1 MKIVSYSL
9 WGNTPKY
16 TIGAIK
22 NAQMCREYYP
32 DWIARFYVGKSVPLD
47 IINSLKQIEKTEV
60 ILMEEEGNWTGMFW
74 RFFAA
79 DGNDTVIS
87 RDTDCR
93 PSWREVRAVE
103 EWLKSDKD
111 FHIMRDHPYH
121 GTAILGGMWGAKN
134 GILRGISKKVLEY
147 NKGNFWQVDQNF
159 LREIIYP
166 LIYDKS
172 LVHDEIFE
180 KKPFPTQRESREFV
194 GKAFNADDTE
204 FESKHGDM
212 LK

>member
-9 WGNTPKY
+9 WGNDPKY
-16 TIGAIK
+16 TIGAIR
-22 NAQMCREYYP
+22 NAEMCREYYP
-32 DWIARFYVGKSVPLD
+32 DWTARFYVGKSVPTD
-47 IINSLKQIEKTEV
+47 IISSLKGFDNTEV
-60 ILMEEEGNWTGMFW
+60 VLMEQEGDWTGMFW
-74 RFFAA
+74 RFAAA
-79 DGNDTVIS
+79 DGDEVVLS

-93 PSWREVRAVE
+93 PSWREVKAVDA
-103 EWLKSDKD
+103 WLNSDKD

-121 GTAILGGMWGAKN
+121 GTEILGGMWGARN
-134 GILRGISKKVLEY
+134 GILRGISQKISEY

-159 LREIIYP
+159 LRSVVYP
-166 LIYDKS
+166 LVRDRT

-180 KKPFPTQRESREFV
+180 RKPFPTPRQSREFV

-204 FESKHGDM
+204 FEPKHGDI